1 MSGLWIFV
9 LSVFIF
15 GYIQRLTM
23 RAFKYNGKASNCL
36 CGILSFW
43 FMGELGF
50 LSVPTMFATV

>member
-1 MSGLWIFV
+1 M